1 MGRQWTESQ
10 LKAVEARGMQVLV
23 SAAAGSGK
31 TTVLT
36 ERVKNILSD
45 TDNPCSVSEIL
56 VVTFTRAAATEMR
69 DRIYD
74 ALREGCA
81 VDDANSD
88 YLRRQM
94 TLLPTADIYTIDSFC
109 SKIVRENFAMA
120 DVGVDFRLL
129 DEKDSAQLMGDA
141 LELLIN
147 ELYDENDEAFRSL
160 TSMFLN
166 ERDDKQLAEIIKTLY
181 EYSRSYPSPEIWLN
195 DLAEAFSCDKTP
207 NDTVWAE
214 TIYKFLSM
222 FCDFHYKRHMR
233 CVALMEESSGFSA
246 EYLRRFNATAERV
259 QILNNLVSS
268 RDWDG
273 LVGVIREGLV
283 VKVPARNSKVD
294 EGLKKLTQEVFQEYE
309 DEVSALEKRALP
321 TIDEHKEDA
330 RKLYPIIKKLC
341 ESVNRLGV
349 ILSATKKDLNS
360 YSFDDILH
368 KCIKLLIAYDDAGS
382 WHLTAIGQALRSK
395 YKEILIDEYQDTN
408 EAQNIIFEA
417 LSRDCTNL
425 YCVGDV
431 KQSIYRFRLASP
443 ELFMNLRRNL
453 SDYDGSKKPSQ
464 ITLDRNFRSRKGI
477 DEAVNFV
484 FKALMSP
491 EIGEIDY
498 NEREELTFGA
508 TYYPEKSTPD
518 TEMIYV
524 DAGSM
529 KTAEATE
536 AEAKVVAEYIKRV
549 LDSKVSITTKQ
560 GVRPIRS
567 SDICVLL
574 RSIKNKVKVYTEAL
588 EKLGISSSAVLDG
601 DISDTK
607 EIRLLGVLIKSV
619 NNPLDDIS
627 LIAVML
633 SPIFGFTPDEIAE
646 IRMVDRRAEL
656 YTCAEDYGKT
666 SLKTRNFLK
675 KLALYRNTASS
686 LPMDEFIKFLVEDT
700 GINDIFL
707 SMTDG
712 ESRKANIR
720 GFVKFAEDFINSGRN
735 GLNAFVRYYDNA
747 VANGSLRSYGA
758 SGGVDGV
765 QFMSIHKSKGLEFP
779 YVIIADCSK
788 GFNKQ
793 DSYKSLLLSRE
804 TGIGLKIRDDEN
816 FTKYHTVSSAATE
829 KSVLFGSASE
839 ELRVLYVA
847 MTRAKEHLA
856 FVCTVTGKSTA
867 KRIRLN
873 NTLSFDANGKLH
885 PYAVYRASSMSEWL
899 LSAFAK
905 HKDCGILREK
915 AEYETATFNGDSFS
929 MDTTYVD
936 FTEDGV
942 FVEVD
947 EKTNENG
954 VVAVDDELLK
964 LIEEK
969 TEYKYPYDY
978 SGVLAKVAASS
989 TENNKT
995 QRGYF
1000 ATEKPAFLNKAFTG
1014 ASRGTAIHKFLEL
1027 CDFTCANENPEA
1039 EIERLKTAGILNER
1053 EAEVLDAQSIFKFF
1067 NNPLG
1072 ERLLNSSRV
1081 LKEYEFAFLK
1091 KAGELY
1097 NNLSADIADEDI
1109 VIQGKLD
1116 CAFIEDGEAVLID
1129 YKTDN
1134 ITDENAFVQM
1144 YSPQL
1149 SIYTEALEQCEGIR
1163 VKEKYVY
1170 SFKLNKFIEI

>member
-1 MGRQWTESQ
+1 MSREWTDSQ

-69 DRIYD
+69 DRIYE
-74 ALREGCA
+74 ALRESCSA
-81 VDDANSD
+81 DDGNSD

-94 TLLPTADIYTIDSFC
+94 TLLPTADICTIDSFC
-109 SKIVRENFAMA
+109 SKIVRENFALA

-129 DEKDSAQLMGDA
+129 DEKDSAELMSDA
-141 LELLIN
+141 LEMLIN
-147 ELYDENDEAFRSL
+147 ELYEENDEAFKSL

-166 ERDDKQLAEIIKTLY
+166 ERDDKQLGEIIKTLY
-181 EYSRSYPSPEIWLN
+181 EYSRSYPSPGRWLN
-195 DLAEAFSCDKTP
+195 DLTESFNCNKTP

-214 TIYKFLSM
+214 TIYKYLGM
-222 FCDFHYKRHMR
+222 FCDFHYKRLMR
-233 CVALMEESSGFSA
+233 CVALMEESGGFSS
-246 EYLRRFNATAERV
+246 EYLRRFYATAERV
-259 QILNNLVSS
+259 EILNNLVTA
-268 RDWDG
+268 RDWDA

-283 VKVPARNSKVD
+283 VKVPARNTKVD
-294 EGLKKLTQEVFQEYE
+294 EYLKKLTQDVFQEYE

-321 TIDEHKEDA
+321 TVAEHKEDA
-330 RKLYPIIKKLC
+330 QKLYPIVKKLC
-341 ESVNRLGV
+341 ESVNRLGI
-349 ILSATKKDLNS
+349 ILSQTKKELNA

-368 KCIKLLIAYDDAGS
+368 KCIRLLINYDNEGN
-382 WHLTAIGQALRSK
+382 WYLTDVGQALRSK

-443 ELFMNLRRNL
+443 ELFMNLRRSL
-453 SDYDGSKKPSQ
+453 SDYDGTNHPSQ

-477 DEAVNFV
+477 DEAVNYV
-484 FKALMSP
+484 FKALMST

-508 TYYPEKSTPD
+508 KYYPEKPTPD

-529 KTAEATE
+529 KSAEATE
-536 AEAKVVAEYIKRV
+536 AEAKTVAEYIKRV
-549 LDSKVSITTKQ
+549 LDSRVMITSKQ
-560 GVRPIRS
+560 GLRPIRS

-588 EKLGISSSAVLDG
+588 EKLGINSSAVLDG
-601 DISDTK
+601 DISDSK
-607 EIRLLGVLIKSV
+607 EIRLLGAFIKTV

-627 LIAVML
+627 LVAVML
-633 SPIFGFTPDEIAE
+633 SPVFGFTPDEIAE

-656 YTCAEDYGKT
+656 YPCVEKYAEN
-666 SLKTRNFLK
+666 SLKARDFLK

-686 LPMDEFIKFLVEDT
+686 LPMDEFVKFLVENT
-700 GINDIFL
+700 GITDVFL

-712 ESRKANIR
+712 DTRKANIR
-720 GFVKFAEDFINSGRN
+720 GFIKFAEDFINSGRN

-747 VANGSLRSYGA
+747 VNNGSLRSYGV

-793 DSYKSLLLSRE
+793 DSYKSLLLSRD
-804 TGIGLKIRDDEN
+804 TGVGLKIRDDDK

-856 FVCTVTGKSTA
+856 FVCTVTGKATA
-867 KRIRLN
+867 KRVRLN
-873 NTLSFDANGKLH
+873 NALSFDTNGKLH
-885 PYAVYRASSMSEWL
+885 PYAVFRASSMSEWL
-899 LSAFAK
+899 LSAFAQ
-905 HKDCGILREK
+905 HRDCDILREK
-915 AEYETATFNGDSFS
+915 ADYVTSRFNGDSFS
-929 MDTTYVD
+929 VDTTYAD
-936 FTEDGV
+936 FTDDYGI
-942 FVEVD
+942 VEP
-947 EKTNENG
+947 EKQGNNTPE
-954 VVAVDDELLK
+954 AVDADLLK

-969 TEYKYPYDY
+969 TLYKYPYDY

-1000 ATEKPAFLNKAFTG
+1000 ATEKPAFLNKSFTG

-1027 CDFTCANENPEA
+1027 CDFGSANENPEG
-1039 EIERLKTAGILNER
+1039 EIQRLKNLGVLSDK
-1053 EAEVLDAQSIFKFF
+1053 EAEVLDIHSISTFF
-1067 NNPLG
+1067 DNPVG
-1072 ERLLNSSRV
+1072 KRLLNSSKV
-1081 LKEYEFAFLK
+1081 YKEYEFAFFK
-1091 KAGELY
+1091 KAGDLY
-1097 NNLSADIADEDI
+1097 ENLSPEVAEDDI
-1109 VIQGKLD
+1109 VVQGKLD

-1134 ITDENAFVQM
+1134 ITDENTFVQM

-1149 SIYTEALEQCEGIR
+1149 QIYTEALAECEGIK
-1163 VKEKYVY
+1163 VKERYIY

>member
-1 MGRQWTESQ
+1 MSREWTENQ

-45 TDNPCSVSEIL
+45 IDNPCSVTEIL

-74 ALREGCA
+74 ALRESCA

-94 TLLPTADIYTIDSFC
+94 MLLPTADICTIDSFC
-109 SKIVRENFAMA
+109 SKIVRENFSLA

-129 DEKDSAQLMGDA
+129 DEKDTAELMGDA
-141 LELLIN
+141 LEFVIN
-147 ELYDENDEAFRSL
+147 ELYEENDEAFRAL

-166 ERDDKQLAEIIKTLY
+166 ERDDKQLGEIIKTLY
-181 EYSRSYPSPEIWLN
+181 DYSRSYPSPDKWLS
-195 DLAEAFSCDKTP
+195 DLAESFNSENEP
-207 NDTVWAE
+207 NNTVWAE
-214 TIYKFLSM
+214 TIYKYLGM
-222 FCDFHYKRHMR
+222 FCDFHYKRLMR
-233 CVALMEESSGFSA
+233 CVALMEEAGGFSS

-259 QILNNLVSS
+259 QLLNDLVKSK
-268 RDWDG
+268 DWDG
-273 LVGVIREGLV
+273 LVSVIREGLV
-283 VKVPARNSKVD
+283 IKVPARNSKVD
-294 EGLKKLTQEVFQEYE
+294 ENLKKLTQDVFQEYE
-309 DEVSALEKRALP
+309 DDVSSLEKRALP
-321 TIDEHKEDA
+321 TIEEHKQDA
-330 RKLYPIIKKLC
+330 EKLYPIVKKLC
-341 ESVNRLGV
+341 DSVNHLGR
-349 ILSATKKDLNS
+349 ILAETKRELNA

-368 KCIKLLIAYDDAGS
+368 KCIKLLINYDIDGN
-382 WHLTAIGQALRSK
+382 WNLTPVGEELRSK

-417 LSRDCTNL
+417 LSRNCTNI

-443 ELFMNLRRNL
+443 ELFMNLRRSL
-453 SDYDGSKKPSQ
+453 SDYDGEKHPSQ

-498 NEREELTFGA
+498 NDREELTFGA
-508 TYYPEKSTPD
+508 KYYPEKSTPD
-518 TEMIYV
+518 TEMIYI

-529 KTAEATE
+529 KSAEATE
-536 AEAKVVAEYIKRV
+536 AEAKTVAEYIKRV
-549 LDSKVSITTKQ
+549 LDSKVEVTTKQ
-560 GVRPIRS
+560 GERVIRP

-588 EKLGISSSAVLDG
+588 ESFGINSSAVLDG
-601 DISDTK
+601 DISDSK
-607 EIRLLGVLIKSV
+607 EIRLLGALIKTV
-619 NNPLDDIS
+619 NNPLEDIP

-656 YTCAEDYGKT
+656 YPCVEKYAQDSAKAET
-666 SLKTRNFLK
+666 FLK
-675 KLALYRNTASS
+675 RLSLYRNTGSS

-700 GINDIFL
+700 GIIDIFH
-707 SMTDG
+707 SMPDG
-712 ESRKANIR
+712 ETRKANIR
-720 GFVKFAEDFINSGRN
+720 GFIKFAEDFINSGRN

-758 SGGVDGV
+758 SGGIDGV

-804 TGIGLKIRDDEN
+804 TGIGLKIRDDEL
-816 FTKYHTVSSAATE
+816 FTKYHTISSAATE

-847 MTRAKEHLA
+847 MTRAKEHLT
-856 FVCTVTGKSTA
+856 FVCTVSGKATA
-867 KRIRLN
+867 KRVRLN
-873 NTLSFDANGKLH
+873 NILSFDTKGKLH

-905 HKDCGILREK
+905 HRDCGVLRDKTEYTT
-915 AEYETATFNGDSFS
+915 AEFNGDTFSVDITYADFSDICESVEVKKERIKETAT
-929 MDTTYVD
+929 VD
-936 FTEDGV
+936 AD
-942 FVEVD
+942 
-947 EKTNENG
+947 
-954 VVAVDDELLK
+954 LLK
-964 LIEEK
+964 AIEEK

-978 SGVLAKVAASS
+978 SGVLSKVAASS
-989 TENNKT
+989 TENKKI
-995 QRGYF
+995 QRAYF
-1000 ATEKPAFLNKAFTG
+1000 ATEKPAFLNKTFTG
-1014 ASRGTAIHKFLEL
+1014 ATRGTAIHKFFEL
-1027 CDFTCANENPEA
+1027 CDFKEANNNPEN
-1039 EIERLKTAGILNER
+1039 EIERLKNAGILSDKEID
-1053 EAEVLDAQSIFKFF
+1053 VLDTESISNFF
-1067 NNPLG
+1067 NNPVG
-1072 ERLLNSSRV
+1072 ERLLNAPKV
-1081 LKEYEFAFLK
+1081 YKEYEFAFFK
-1091 KAGELY
+1091 KAGDLY
-1097 NNLSADIADEDI
+1097 DNLTYDVADEDI

-1116 CAFIEDGEAVLID
+1116 CAFIENGEAVLID

-1134 ITDENAFVQM
+1134 LTDENAFVEM
-1144 YSPQL
+1144 YAPQL
-1149 SIYTEALEQCEGIR
+1149 NIYSEALMECEGIK

-1170 SFKLNKFIEI
+1170 SFKLNKYIAI

>member
-1 MGRQWTESQ
+1 MSREWTENQ

-45 TDNPCSVSEIL
+45 IDNPCSVSEIL

-74 ALREGCA
+74 ALRESCA
-81 VDDANSD
+81 VDGVNSD

-94 TLLPTADIYTIDSFC
+94 MLLPTADICTIDSFC
-109 SKIVRENFAMA
+109 SKIVRENFSLA

-129 DEKDSAQLMGDA
+129 DEKDTAELMGDA
-141 LELLIN
+141 LELVIN
-147 ELYDENDEAFRSL
+147 ELYEENDEAFRSL

-166 ERDDKQLAEIIKTLY
+166 ERDDKQLGEIIKTLY
-181 EYSRSYPSPEIWLN
+181 DYSRSYPSPGKWLN
-195 DLAEAFSCDKTP
+195 DLAESFNSEKEP
-207 NDTVWAE
+207 NDTVWAQ
-214 TIYKFLSM
+214 TIYKFLGM
-222 FCDFHYKRHMR
+222 FCDFHYKRLMR
-233 CVALMEESSGFSA
+233 CVALMEESGGFSS

-259 QILNNLVSS
+259 QLLNNLVNS

-294 EGLKKLTQEVFQEYE
+294 ESLKKLTQDVFQEFE
-309 DEVSALEKRALP
+309 DDVSSLEKRALP
-321 TIDEHKEDA
+321 TIAEHKQDA
-330 RKLYPIIKKLC
+330 EKLYPIVKKLC
-341 ESVNRLGV
+341 DSVNRLGR
-349 ILSATKKDLNS
+349 ILSDTKKEINS

-368 KCIKLLIAYDDAGS
+368 KCIRLLINYDNDGN
-382 WHLTAIGQALRSK
+382 WHLTPIGEELRSK

-417 LSRDCTNL
+417 LSRNCTNL

-443 ELFMNLRRNL
+443 ELFMNLRRSL
-453 SDYDGSKKPSQ
+453 LDYDGEIHPSQ

-477 DEAVNFV
+477 DEAVNYV

-491 EIGEIDY
+491 EMGEIDY

-508 TYYPEKSTPD
+508 KYYPEKSTPD
-518 TEMIYV
+518 TEMIYI

-529 KTAEATE
+529 KSAEATE
-536 AEAKVVAEYIKRV
+536 AEAKTVAEYIKRV
-549 LDSKVSITTKQ
+549 LESGVKVTTKQ
-560 GVRPIRS
+560 GERQIRP

-588 EKLGISSSAVLDG
+588 ENLGINSSAVLDG
-601 DISDTK
+601 DISDSK
-607 EIRLLGVLIKSV
+607 EIRLLGALIKTV
-619 NNPLDDIS
+619 NNPLEDIS

-633 SPIFGFTPDEIAE
+633 SPIFGFTPDEISE
-646 IRMVDRRAEL
+646 VRMIDRRAEL
-656 YTCAEDYGKT
+656 YPCVQKYAQNSPKADA
-666 SLKTRNFLK
+666 FLK
-675 KLALYRNTASS
+675 KLTLYRNTASS
-686 LPMDEFIKFLVEDT
+686 LPIDEFIKFLVEDT
-700 GINDIFL
+700 GITDIFL
-707 SMTDG
+707 SMADG
-712 ESRKANIR
+712 ETRKANIR
-720 GFVKFAEDFINSGRN
+720 GFIKFAEDFINSGRN

-747 VANGSLRSYGA
+747 IANGSLRSYGA
-758 SGGVDGV
+758 NSGIDGV

-804 TGIGLKIRDDEN
+804 TGIGLKIRDDEL
-816 FTKYHTVSSAATE
+816 FTKYHTISSAATE

-856 FVCTVTGKSTA
+856 FVCTVSGKASA
-867 KRIRLN
+867 KRVRLN

-905 HKDCGILREK
+905 HKDCGVLRDKTEFVT
-915 AEYETATFNGDSFS
+915 AEFNGDSFS
-929 MDTTYVD
+929 MDTTYADFGEACDTVAIQEESIKEPATVD
-936 FTEDGV
+936 ID
-942 FVEVD
+942 
-947 EKTNENG
+947 
-954 VVAVDDELLK
+954 LLK
-964 LIEEK
+964 AIEER
-969 TEYKYPYDY
+969 TVYKYPYDY

-989 TENNKT
+989 TESKKT
-995 QRGYF
+995 QRAYF
-1000 ATEKPAFLNKAFTG
+1000 ATEKPAFLIKTFTG
-1014 ASRGTAIHKFLEL
+1014 ATRGTAIHKFLEL
-1027 CDFTCANENPEA
+1027 CDFESANENPEK
-1039 EIERLKTAGILNER
+1039 EIERLKNKGILSEK
-1053 EAEVLDAQSIFKFF
+1053 EIDVLDTESISKFF
-1067 NNPLG
+1067 NNPIG
-1072 ERLLNSSRV
+1072 VRLLNASKV
-1081 LKEYEFAFLK
+1081 YKEYEFAFFK
-1091 KAGELY
+1091 KAGDLY
-1097 NNLSADIADEDI
+1097 DNLTSDMADEDI

-1116 CAFIEDGEAVLID
+1116 CAFIENDEAVLID

-1134 ITDENAFVQM
+1134 ITDENAFVEK
-1144 YSPQL
+1144 YAPQL
-1149 SIYTEALEQCEGIR
+1149 NIYTEALMECEGIS
-1163 VKEKYVY
+1163 VKEKYIY
-1170 SFKLNKFIEI
+1170 SFKLNKFIPI

>member
-1 MGRQWTESQ
+1 MSREWTDSQ

-31 TTVLT
+31 TSVLT

-81 VDDANSD
+81 VDDVNSD

-94 TLLPTADIYTIDSFC
+94 TLLPIADICTMDSFC

-120 DVGVDFRLL
+120 EVGVDFRLL
-129 DEKDSAQLMGDA
+129 DEKDSAEIMGEA
-141 LELLIN
+141 LELIIN
-147 ELYDENDEAFRSL
+147 ELYEENDDAFRSL
-160 TSMFLN
+160 TSMFIN
-166 ERDDKQLAEIIKTLY
+166 ERDDKQLGEIITTLY
-181 EYSRSYPSPEIWLN
+181 EYSRSYPAPDIWLN
-195 DLAEAFSCDKTP
+195 DLAESFNCNKTP

-214 TIYKFLSM
+214 TIYKYLGM
-222 FCDFHYKRHMR
+222 FCDFHYKRLMR
-233 CVALMEESSGFSA
+233 CVALMEESGGFSS

-259 QILNNLVSS
+259 KVLHNTVSI
-268 RDWDG
+268 RDWDA

-294 EGLKKLTQEVFQEYE
+294 EGLKKLTQDVFQEYE
-309 DEVSALEKRALP
+309 DEVSSIEKRTLP
-321 TIDEHKEDA
+321 TIAEHKEDA
-330 RKLYPIIKKLC
+330 QKLYPVIKKLC
-341 ESVNRLGV
+341 DSVSRLGR
-349 ILSATKKDLNS
+349 ILADKKNEINA
-360 YSFDDILH
+360 YSFDDVLH
-368 KCIKLLIAYDDAGS
+368 KAIKLIINYDNEGN
-382 WHLTAIGQALRSK
+382 WHLTNVGKNLQDK

-443 ELFMNLRRNL
+443 ELFMNLRRSL
-453 SDYDGSKKPSQ
+453 SDYDGTNHPSQ

-477 DEAVNFV
+477 DEAVNYV
-484 FKALMSP
+484 FKALMST

-508 TYYPEKSTPD
+508 KYYPEKTTPD

-529 KTAEATE
+529 KSAEATE
-536 AEAKVVAEYIKRV
+536 AEAKTVAEYIKRV
-549 LDSKVSITTKQ
+549 LDSKVMITTKQ
-560 GVRPIRS
+560 GLRPIRS

-588 EKLGISSSAVLDG
+588 ERLGINSSAVLDS
-601 DISDTK
+601 DISDSK
-607 EIRLLGVLIKSV
+607 EIRLLGAFIKTV

-633 SPIFGFTPDEIAE
+633 SPVFGFTPDEISE
-646 IRMVDRRAEL
+646 IRMIDRRAEL
-656 YTCAEDYGKT
+656 YPCVEKYAENSSKARD
-666 SLKTRNFLK
+666 FLK

-686 LPMDEFIKFLVEDT
+686 LPMDEFVRFLVEDT
-700 GINDIFL
+700 GITDIFL

-712 ESRKANIR
+712 DTRKANIR
-720 GFVKFAEDFINSGRN
+720 GFIKFAEDFINSGRN

-747 VANGSLRSYGA
+747 VANGSLRSYGV
-758 SGGVDGV
+758 GGGFDAV

-793 DSYKSLLLSRE
+793 DSHKSLLLSRD
-804 TGIGLKIRDDEN
+804 TGIGLKIRDDDK

-856 FVCTVTGKSTA
+856 FVCTVTGKATA
-867 KRIRLN
+867 KRVRLN
-873 NTLSFDANGKLH
+873 NTLSFDTNGKLH

-899 LSAFAK
+899 LSVFAK
-905 HKDCGILREK
+905 HKDCGIIRNKTELTTSE
-915 AEYETATFNGDSFS
+915 FNGDSFS
-929 MDTTYVD
+929 MDTTYAD
-936 FTEDGV
+936 F
-942 FVEVD
+942 
-947 EKTNENG
+947 
-954 VVAVDDELLK
+954 VDDIENVEHDETVVKSAVNVDIDLLK
-964 LIEEK
+964 LIEDK
-969 TEYKYPYDY
+969 TTYKYPYDY

-989 TENNKT
+989 TEKKKT
-995 QRGYF
+995 QRAYF
-1000 ATEKPAFLNKAFTG
+1000 ATEKPAFLNESFTG

-1027 CDFTCANENPEA
+1027 CDFKCANENLNT
-1039 EIERLKTAGILNER
+1039 EIERLKILGILSDK
-1053 EAEVLDAQSIFKFF
+1053 EADVLDTESIGRFF
-1067 NNPLG
+1067 DNPVG
-1072 ERLLNSSRV
+1072 KRLLNSSKV
-1081 LKEYEFAFLK
+1081 YKEYEFAYFK
-1091 KAGELY
+1091 KAGDLY
-1097 NNLSADIADEDI
+1097 ENLSPEVAEDDI
-1109 VIQGKLD
+1109 VVQGKLD

-1134 ITDENAFVQM
+1134 ITDENTFVQM

-1149 SIYTEALEQCEGIR
+1149 QIYTEALAECEGIK
-1163 VKEKYVY
+1163 VKEKYIY
-1170 SFKLNKFIEI
+1170 SFKLNKFIEV

>member
-1 MGRQWTESQ
+1 MSREWTDSQ

-45 TDNPCSVSEIL
+45 IDNPCSVSEIL

-69 DRIYD
+69 DRIYE
-74 ALREGCA
+74 ALRIGCT
-81 VDDANSD
+81 VDDINSD

-94 TLLPTADIYTIDSFC
+94 TLLPTADICTIDSFC
-109 SKIVRENFAMA
+109 AKIVRENFALA

-129 DEKDSAQLMGDA
+129 DEKDSAELMSDA
-141 LELLIN
+141 LEALIN
-147 ELYDENDEAFRSL
+147 DLYEENDEAFQAL

-166 ERDDKQLAEIIKTLY
+166 ERDDKQLGEIIKTLY
-181 EYSRSYPSPEIWLN
+181 EYSRSYPSPGRWLN
-195 DLAEAFSCDKTP
+195 DLADSFSCDKSP

-214 TIYKFLSM
+214 TIYKYLGL
-222 FCDFHYKRHMR
+222 FCDFHYKRLMR
-233 CVALMEESSGFSA
+233 CVALMEESGGFSS

-259 QILNNLVSS
+259 QILNNLVTA
-268 RDWDG
+268 RDWDA

-283 VKVPARNSKVD
+283 VKVPARNTKVD
-294 EGLKKLTQEVFQEYE
+294 EYLKKLTQDVFQEYE
-309 DEVSALEKRALP
+309 DEVSSLEKRALP
-321 TIDEHKEDA
+321 TVAEHKEDA
-330 RKLYPIIKKLC
+330 QKLYPIVKKLC
-341 ESVNRLGV
+341 DSVNRLGL
-349 ILSATKKDLNS
+349 ILSQTKKELNS

-368 KCIKLLIAYDDAGS
+368 KCIRLLINYDNEGN
-382 WHLTAIGQALRSK
+382 WYLTDVGQALRSR

-443 ELFMNLRRNL
+443 ELFMNLRRSL
-453 SDYDGSKKPSQ
+453 SDYDGTNHPSQ

-477 DEAVNFV
+477 DEAVNYV
-484 FKALMSP
+484 FRALMST

-498 NEREELTFGA
+498 NEREQLTFGA
-508 TYYPEKSTPD
+508 KYYPEKATPD

-524 DAGSM
+524 DAGAVKS
-529 KTAEATE
+529 AEATE
-536 AEAKVVAEYIKRV
+536 AEAETVAEYIKRV
-549 LDSKVSITTKQ
+549 LDSKVMITSKQ
-560 GVRPIRS
+560 GLRPIRS

-588 EKLGISSSAVLDG
+588 ERLGINSSAVLDG
-601 DISDTK
+601 DISESK
-607 EIRLLGVLIKSV
+607 EIQLLGAFVKTV
-619 NNPLDDIS
+619 NNPLDDIH

-633 SPIFGFTPDEIAE
+633 SPVFGFTPDEIAE
-646 IRMVDRRAEL
+646 IRMLDRRAEL
-656 YTCAEDYGKT
+656 YPCVEKYAENSSKARD
-666 SLKTRNFLK
+666 FLK
-675 KLALYRNTASS
+675 KLSLYRNTASS
-686 LPMDEFIKFLVEDT
+686 LPMDEFVKFLVEDT
-700 GINDIFL
+700 GITDIFM

-712 ESRKANIR
+712 ETRKANIR
-720 GFVKFAEDFINSGRN
+720 GFIKFAEDFINSGRN

-747 VANGSLRSYGA
+747 VSNGSLRSFGS

-793 DSYKSLLLSRE
+793 DSYKTLLLSRD
-804 TGIGLKIRDDEN
+804 TGVGLKIRDDDK

-856 FVCTVTGKSTA
+856 FVCTVTGKATA
-867 KRIRLN
+867 KRVRLN
-873 NTLSFDANGKLH
+873 NALSFDTDGKLH

-905 HKDCGILREK
+905 HRDCEILREMSD
-915 AEYETATFNGDSFS
+915 YVTTQFNGDSFS
-929 MDTTYVD
+929 VDTTYAD
-936 FTEDGV
+936 FTDNSGFIEP
-942 FVEVD
+942 
-947 EKTNENG
+947 EKQADNTPE
-954 VVAVDDELLK
+954 AVDNDLLK

-969 TEYKYPYDY
+969 ALYKYPYDY

-995 QRGYF
+995 QRGCF
-1000 ATEKPAFLNKAFTG
+1000 ATEKPAFLNDAFTG

-1027 CDFTCANENPEA
+1027 CDFCSANKNPDN
-1039 EIERLKTAGILNER
+1039 EIQRLKNLGVLSDK
-1053 EAEVLDAQSIFKFF
+1053 EADVLDTQSISKFF
-1067 NNPLG
+1067 DNPVG
-1072 ERLLNSSRV
+1072 ERLLNSSKIY
-1081 LKEYEFAFLK
+1081 KEYEFAFLK
-1091 KAGELY
+1091 KAGDLY
-1097 NNLSADIADEDI
+1097 ENLMPDVAEDD
-1109 VIQGKLD
+1109 VVVQGKLD

-1149 SIYTEALEQCEGIR
+1149 QIYTEALAECEGIR